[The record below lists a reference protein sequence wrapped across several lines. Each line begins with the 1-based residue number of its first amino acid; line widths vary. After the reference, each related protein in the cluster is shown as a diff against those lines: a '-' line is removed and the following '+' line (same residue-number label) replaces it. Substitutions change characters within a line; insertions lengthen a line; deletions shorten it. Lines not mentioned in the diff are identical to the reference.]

1 MEKTP
6 QYYIVEAAALPEIF
20 RKVAEAKRML
30 ETGETDKVNE
40 AAKAV
45 GISRSAFY
53 KYRDTIAPFQNM
65 MAGRIIT
72 FSADAEAQGRYFI
85 GDTFYFCQLRGK
97 YTDHQPGHSVRR
109 TGNGDGLGRDRQS
122 GLFAGGVHA
131 AARREHR
138 RGKGRSGSGVTK
150 YDARI

>member
-1 MEKTP
+1 
-6 QYYIVEAAALPEIF
+6 
-20 RKVAEAKRML
+20 ML

-72 FSADAEAQGRYFI
+72 F
-85 GDTFYFCQLRGK
+85 QLMLKHKAGILSEILSIFANCRGK

-109 TGNGDGLGRDRQS
+109 TGNGDGLRRDGQLGCSLEEFTRR
-122 GLFAGGVHA
+122 L
-131 AARREHR
+131 RRE
-138 RGKGRSGSGVTK
+138 T
-150 YDARI
+150 AW

>member
-72 FSADAEAQGRYFI
+72 FQLMLKHKAGILSEILSIFANCEANILTINR
-85 GDTFYFCQLRGK
+85 
-97 YTDHQPGHSVRR
+97 HSVRR

-138 RGKGRSGSGVTK
+138 RGKGRSGSGVTDH
-150 YDARI
+150 DAWI